1 MLKCFLGALFT
12 YQLSYYAWLK
22 LETMEEAHDMEVEMA
37 GLQQELRDAVVVAT
51 ATAAA
56 AAAVG
61 PEREGGVGEVR
72 DKSRVGE
79 GVGKGGWWRPW

>member
-1 MLKCFLGALFT
+1 
-12 YQLSYYAWLK
+12 
-22 LETMEEAHDMEVEMA
+22 MA

-51 ATAAA
+51 ATAAAA

>member
-56 AAAVG
+56 AAVG

-79 GVGKGGWWRPW
+79 GVGRGGWWRPW